1 MKALAIFVTFD
12 RKISF
17 FFSNRKISDFSLIFF
32 IDKWFLSVTNFANKV
47 LQEFVSFPTTIHV
60 DAMIHLFPSDLK
72 IFPSFLMKLTF
83 LKRYIASPITM
94 YSS

>member
-17 FFSNRKISDFSLIFF
+17 FFFFSNGKIPDFSLIFF

-60 DAMIHLFPSDLK
+60 DAMIRLFPSDLK
-72 IFPSFLMKLTF
+72 IFPS
-83 LKRYIASPITM
+83 
-94 YSS
+94 